1 MKTRRRATAR
11 GCWWIGSGRAVLP
24 KRPRSLSLWL
34 REVAPSAA
42 LRRWFGHDPERFEA
56 FRARYEEELASN
68 HEAVAQLRALLSA
81 GRLTLLY
88 GARDEAHNQAVVLA
102 DYLRK
107 EPGEG
112 EEMACALPSG
122 MAASQYHCGDVGA
135 YDARLGR
142 MRFFRSAAILL

>member
-1 MKTRRRATAR
+1 MDQRAAAQAVSAKADIQVRRIYENAQASDGTRVLVDRVWPRGVTKAAAR
-11 GCWWIGSGRAVLP
+11 LD
-24 KRPRSLSLWL
+24 LWL

-107 EPGEG
+107 RAG
-112 EEMACALPSG
+112 
-122 MAASQYHCGDVGA
+122 
-135 YDARLGR
+135 
-142 MRFFRSAAILL
+142 

>member
-1 MKTRRRATAR
+1 MDQRAAAQAVSAKADIQVRRIYENAQASDGTRVLVDRVWPR
-11 GCWWIGSGRAVLP
+11 GVTKAAAQLD
-24 KRPRSLSLWL
+24 LWL

-107 EPGEG
+107 RAG
-112 EEMACALPSG
+112 
-122 MAASQYHCGDVGA
+122 
-135 YDARLGR
+135 
-142 MRFFRSAAILL
+142 

>member
-1 MKTRRRATAR
+1 MDQRAAAQAVSAKADIQVRRIYENAQASDGTRVLVDRVWPRGVTKAAAR
-11 GCWWIGSGRAVLP
+11 LD
-24 KRPRSLSLWL
+24 LWL

-68 HEAVAQLRALLSA
+68 HEAIAQLRALLSA

-107 EPGEG
+107 RAG
-112 EEMACALPSG
+112 
-122 MAASQYHCGDVGA
+122 
-135 YDARLGR
+135 
-142 MRFFRSAAILL
+142 